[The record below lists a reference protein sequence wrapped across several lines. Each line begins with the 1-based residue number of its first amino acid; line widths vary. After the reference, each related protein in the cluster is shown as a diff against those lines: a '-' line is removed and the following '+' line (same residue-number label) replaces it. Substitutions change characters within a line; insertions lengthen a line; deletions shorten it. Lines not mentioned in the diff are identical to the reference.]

1 MKLNKLLKGS
11 LSMVLIGA
19 LVTGMLLPTAI
30 GKNTAIVEATEGAK
44 IIDTAISTV
53 SFSNTVTGIENMNAT
68 STDSKLVTDDEHGS
82 VLQLGK
88 SKRSYDRTK
97 GVELVNP
104 FVGKTDLVESLVDG
118 LRNNGVIYNG
128 TTADETWLENG
139 IPALDPLAMPLEGR
153 TYPFPKYTKGVSV
166 SMWVKAPADYS
177 NSLDE
182 EDWNNVPILFSFN
195 RESMDK
201 GLGTLLIN
209 MNGDVLFIG
218 GTENYDETGQPCEV
232 KNAVDFVYDKNAEVK
247 KDVVSNKGQWVYVTM
262 VIENDWISVYY
273 NGEATEASIR
283 SLKVGKNFTKCFNRG
298 FGYRGALEENP
309 SEIYKLW
316 PRMLQGFTEEER
328 ANNDFSNF
336 EHYFYQQSTCDSI
349 MEYLIDDETSLY
361 LGGAYAQSWYS
372 NTTYRDAMN
381 GVKID
386 DVSFFDRILTEEEV
400 AQLYSEVKP
409 AQPTETPAPTE
420 TPEPTEAPTEVVVST
435 ETPKP
440 TETPEVT
447 ETPKPTETPA
457 PTETPTE
464 VVVPTE
470 TPAPTKVPTEA
481 PVVTETPVPTE
492 TLVPVEY
499 WYGDVDKNG
508 NVTAEDALSILKHVV
523 KLELIEEEIAI
534 LLADVNQNEAIEA
547 ADALEA
553 LKVVV
558 KLKEA
563 KKYIG

>member
-1 MKLNKLLKGS
+1 MKLNKLSKGVFS
-11 LSMVLIGA
+11 IALTAVLIA
-19 LVTGMLLPTAI
+19 GMGIPTAI
-30 GKNTAIVEATEGAK
+30 GSNAAVAEATEGGK

-53 SFSNTVTGIENMNAT
+53 SFSNTVTGIANMNAT
-68 STDSKLVTDDEHGS
+68 STDSKVVTDDSHGS

-88 SKRSYDRTK
+88 SKLAYNKTK

-118 LRNNGVIYNG
+118 LKNNGVIYNG

-177 NSLDE
+177 NTLDE
-182 EDWNNVPILFSFN
+182 KDWNNVPILFSFN

-201 GLGTLLIN
+201 GLGTLMIN

-232 KNAVDFVYDKNAEVK
+232 KNAVDFVYDKDAEEK
-247 KDVVSNKGQWVYVTM
+247 KDVVSNKGEWVYVTM

-273 NGEATEASIR
+273 NGEPTEASIR

-298 FGYRGALEENP
+298 FSYRGALEENP

-316 PRMLQGFTEEER
+316 PRMLHGFTEEER

-336 EHYFYQQSTCDSI
+336 AHYNYQQSTCDSI
-349 MEYLIDDETSLY
+349 MEYLIDDETSFY

-372 NTTYRDAMN
+372 NTTYRDAMS

-386 DVSFFDRILTEEEV
+386 DVSFFDRILTAEEV
-400 AQLYSEVKP
+400 TQLYSEVKP
-409 AQPTETPAPTE
+409 AEPTPEPTSEPTPVPTEIPEPTPEPTE
-420 TPEPTEAPTEVVVST
+420 TPEPSQEPT

-440 TETPEVT
+440 TETVE
-447 ETPKPTETPA
+447 PTL
-457 PTETPTE
+457 
-464 VVVPTE
+464 VPTE
-470 TPAPTKVPTEA
+470 TPEPTPI
-481 PVVTETPVPTE
+481 PTETPE
-492 TLVPVEY
+492 PVEY
-499 WYGDVDKNG
+499 WYGDVDKND

-523 KLELIEEEIAI
+523 KLQLIEEQISMT
-534 LLADVNQNEAIEA
+534 LADITKNGAIEA
-547 ADALEA
+547 DDALEV

-558 KLKEA
+558 KLREGE
-563 KKYIG
+563 KYIG